1 MEKPLPPDFLAAVR
15 DLESSY
21 LQTDDPIFQ
30 SGFGGGAK
38 RWREERE
45 PILEA
50 INEDGELLDIGC
62 ANGYLLECLVS
73 WGREQNL
80 TLIPYGVD
88 LNLRLV
94 EVAKNR
100 LPTFK
105 EHFFVVNAWEW
116 VPEKPFKYVYTL
128 SHCVPDNYLEEYLR
142 QLLTHVV
149 VPGGKLIVGDYG
161 SRSQG
166 ISPVDFRERLG
177 RTGLI
182 IQGAVTGGK
191 PPTSSFAWIVKS

>member
-15 DLESSY
+15 DLEASY
-21 LQTDDPIFQ
+21 LQTDDPILQ

-73 WGREQNL
+73 WGRERDL
-80 TLIPYGVD
+80 TLIPYGID
-88 LNLRLV
+88 LNPRLV
-94 EVAKNR
+94 ELAKKR

-105 EHFFVVNAWEW
+105 GHFFVADAWGW
-116 VPEKPFKYVYTL
+116 IPEKPFKYVYTL
-128 SHCVPDNYLEEYLR
+128 SHCVPDSYLEDYLEH
-142 QLLTHVV
+142 LITHVV
-149 VPGGKLIVGDYG
+149 APGGKLIVGDYG
-161 SRSQG
+161 SHSHK
-166 ISPVDFRERLG
+166 ISPTDFQERLG
-177 RTGLI
+177 KTNLI
-182 IQGAVTGGK
+182 VQGVVEGGE
-191 PPTSSFAWIVKS
+191 PPMSSFAWIVKP